1 MAEGENLY
9 WQEVGEAEPQY
20 HSKSV
25 VDMAFRI
32 ECSHLPVDHAYS
44 LLTSLESFLPWFSNA
59 KNTGIHAIRGAESGN
74 GWQRPEGP
82 GGGVIHPSR
91 RVRLILRIPRHR
103 ISQCA
108 GLSGQTL
115 TVADVDVRL
124 GSIKVRELGPASTL
138 FARRIVTREDE
149 KEQEFLDR
157 IDEEL
162 TELNVSAPKRLPGRM
177 SKINTP
183 QGELLARSLML
194 ADIPAAD
201 SIRIQETGLGK
212 ARTLGCGLFVPH
224 KSISA
229 VNRFTEE

>member
-9 WQEVGEAEPQY
+9 WQEVDEAEPQY
-20 HSKSV
+20 RSKSI

-32 ECSHLPVDHAYS
+32 DCSHLPVGHAYS
-44 LLTSLESFLPWFSNA
+44 LLTSLESFLPWFSTA
-59 KNTGIHAIRGAESGN
+59 ENTGIHAIHGAESGN
-74 GWQRPEGP
+74 GWQRPEGH

-91 RVRLILRIPRHR
+91 RVRLILRIPRDR
-103 ISQCA
+103 ISQCT

-115 TVADVDVRL
+115 TVADAEV
-124 GSIKVRELGPASTL
+124 S
-138 FARRIVTREDE
+138 EDE
-149 KEQEFLDR
+149 KEQRFLDR

-162 TELNVSAPKRLPGRM
+162 TELNVSVPKRLPGRL

-183 QGELLARSLML
+183 RGELLARSLML